1 MSSFSINAILG
12 KVKPRE
18 EPVKKNEYKEE
29 EEEELEEQ
37 RATAIE
43 GN

>member
-12 KVKPRE
+12 KAKPRE

-29 EEEELEEQ
+29 EEELEEQ

>member
-29 EEEELEEQ
+29 EELEEQ